1 MDKKAEEIYDYLLN
15 RKDIAETFQTEYK
28 TTRDF
33 VNTDRL
39 MHLRLHTVTLTTG
52 KTLEFL
58 RSYNQLAA
66 YKDSN
71 DTYHRTDK
79 TTASPRWS
87 LSTARHVN
95 SYLQGREAEVVE
107 QAEIDDTF
115 SQTTHIFKLF
125 GYANLLG
132 IKNPIYLRRGA

>member
-1 MDKKAEEIYDYLLN
+1 MKN
-15 RKDIAETFQTEYK
+15 PIAETLQTEYK

-33 VNTDRL
+33 DTTGRETN
-39 MHLRLHTVTLTTG
+39 LRLHTVTLSTG

-58 RSYNQLAA
+58 RSYNQLVA
-66 YKDSN
+66 YKGSN

-87 LSTARHVN
+87 VTTARHVN
-95 SYLQGREAEVVE
+95 SYLQGRKAEVVE

-115 SQTTHIFKLF
+115 WLCSAKPITQSQYNRKGTYRWTIC
-125 GYANLLG
+125 
-132 IKNPIYLRRGA
+132 

>member
-1 MDKKAEEIYDYLLN
+1 MKN
-15 RKDIAETFQTEYK
+15 PIAETLQTEYK

-33 VNTDRL
+33 DTTGRETN
-39 MHLRLHTVTLTTG
+39 LRLHTVTLSTG

-58 RSYNQLAA
+58 RSYNQLVA
-66 YKDSN
+66 YKGSN

-87 LSTARHVN
+87 VTTARHVN

-107 QAEIDDTF
+107 QSVVNEILNMN
-115 SQTTHIFKLF
+115 IR
-125 GYANLLG
+125 
-132 IKNPIYLRRGA
+132 IYTDYYKGKYLKHYVYGW

>member
-1 MDKKAEEIYDYLLN
+1 MDKKAEEFFNYCKTT
-15 RKDIAETFQTEYK
+15 KDIAETLQTEYK

-33 VNTDRL
+33 VTTNRP
-39 MHLRLHTVTLTTG
+39 MNLRLHTVTTTTG

-58 RSYNQLAA
+58 RSYNQLVA

-87 LSTARHVN
+87 LSIARHVN

-115 SQTTHIFKLF
+115 SQTTHIFKLL
-125 GYANLLG
+125 GYADFLG
-132 IKNPIYLRRGA
+132 SPYIDLGRGA